1 VQTAKEVAEAAAKAV
16 QEAEKANGLAN
27 ELIAAADRYDRET
40 PDEPVAK
47 AEDQADPEY
56 EHPEIDDPE
65 YENPEIDDPEFEG
78 D

>member
-1 VQTAKEVAEAAAKAV
+1 MQTAKEAAEAAAKAV

-40 PDEPVAK
+40 PDEPGK
-47 AEDQADPEY
+47 AEDQADPEH
-56 EHPEIDDPE
+56 EDPE
-65 YENPEIDDPEFEG
+65 LDDPEFDG